1 MYKFLKVFFFM
12 FMHANYD
19 GENILCYVIIEKKMT
34 LCLNSLRI
42 SHAKVILRRKE

>member
-42 SHAKVILRRKE
+42 SHAKVILRRNG